1 MKTIKKIVLFALVS
15 LMLFSVVACG
25 TSEKETVDYSGEYV
39 ETNAGRG
46 TITVTKKDDGYDV
59 WIRWPNSAEEVYN
72 WNFSGTFD
80 DNGVMQYTGCEKTII
95 TFDEN
100 GNDTSKTEYTDGT
113 GKLVY
118 KDNAMTWQDDKDDAG
133 SDSKFVKE

>member
-80 DNGVMQYTGCEKTII
+80 DNGVMQYTGCKKTII

-100 GNDTSKTEYTDGT
+100 GNDTSKTET
-113 GKLVY
+113 V
-118 KDNAMTWQDDKDDAG
+118 
-133 SDSKFVKE
+133 DSE